1 MKYISILVSG
11 LLLVLTANS
20 ALSKETAGKQ
30 TPTDLSD
37 TLLSYSS
44 ANVANPFAP
53 FSVFVV
59 NTAGD
64 STDAIPG
71 DGICNDGF
79 GDCSLRAAIQEANAF
94 PGANNID
101 FNIPGGCPQSI
112 FLPTALPPITEP
124 VVINGY
130 SQPGSL
136 TNTATTG
143 SNATLC
149 VILDGFSAGGFNDGL
164 RIDGVNSTIRG
175 LNIRNWG
182 DAGIEIGTGNGSII
196 EGNFIG
202 TNEIGT
208 GAMPNRI
215 GVTVFASNVLVG
227 GSTLV
232 SRNIISG
239 NVRNGIALTE
249 PGSGSFVRN
258 NQIGLGANSA
268 TIGNGETGVNI
279 FRSANNQVGGTTSS
293 VRNVISGNGFSA
305 SGGTDGSGISILGD
319 IINSSPGNVI
329 AGNYIGADPFGMTA
343 AANAHNG
350 IRIFGAINNTIGG
363 GSSSRNLI
371 SGNIRDGVLI
381 TGPGNTGNSVRGNTI
396 GLDNTRV
403 NDLGNGSDGV
413 EINGPSN
420 SVGGTGSGEG
430 NWVAGNNVYG
440 IHVNGTTATSNV
452 IEGNTV
458 GMNLS
463 GTPVPQ
469 NGGIVVIGAN
479 NNQIGGTVAE
489 ARNVVGGNFT
499 WGIVVASSSGT
510 VIQRNWVGIGASG
523 LPVANQAGI
532 YIQDSTNTSVG
543 TAGNGNVVSGNSFG
557 VRLFSTGGPTSG
569 NTIKGNLIGTDPFGT
584 AASPNSI
591 GVLVSQA
598 TGNTIGGTTPD
609 ERNVIS
615 GNSGTG
621 ISFESGASGN
631 IVQGNYVGLKTDGS
645 SALANLVGI
654 SINSS
659 TAQSNQIG
667 GAAAGSG
674 NVVSGNT
681 QNGIQ
686 IFNFA
691 NNNIVEGNIVG
702 LNAAGTASIP
712 NANGISLFDRANSN
726 RIGGTAAG
734 AGNVSSG
741 NSGSGVIL
749 IDGAQ
754 NNTVEGNKLGTDPT
768 GMIDRGNSNY
778 GVLLM
783 QGSNISSVTTN
794 NLIGGLTA
802 GARNLISGNNS
813 GGVRLLGATTTSN
826 VIAGNYIGSDVTGS
840 GYMPNNSFGIQVE
853 APSNTIGGATAA
865 HRNVI
870 SGHIPLSD
878 AGIRVQNTGTSTKI
892 QGNYI
897 GVNAAGD
904 DYLFNGT
911 NIVISGSGFEIDSNV
926 ISGAASGIN
935 IGNVSSG
942 TITNN
947 LMGTKADGTGS
958 LGNGVSISLT
968 NSSGVRIGEDAAA
981 NPAPNVIANGT
992 QDGIRILGGGTGNI
1006 IRQNSIFN
1014 NAGLG
1019 IDLGG
1024 DGVTQNDPGDPD
1036 LANNYQNFPVINDV
1050 TTSITGSL
1058 NSQPFRSYRLEF
1070 FSSNTADP
1078 SGYGEGRTFFHSLIV
1093 VTNGVGDATFS
1104 FPNPLP
1110 LGTYISA
1117 TATDTITYDTSEFS
1131 GYKQVLSPT
1140 AVKFNGG
1147 RSTHIAGQGNLV
1159 EWQTGMES
1167 NNLGFDVY
1175 RESNGQRTRVTP
1187 NLVAGSG
1194 LQTAAQL
1201 VSEQNYSWFDRDAPA
1216 NAVYYVESVDVSS
1229 ERELSPAIPTQS
1241 GTARTAVANSPLISE
1256 LGSANG
1262 SQTNDVEPKVEIST
1276 PKEVENSAQSAI
1288 SSLGGAKVLVR
1299 RAGYYR
1305 VTAEQL
1311 FANGIPT
1318 NTEPQNLRL
1327 FVRGVEQAITVNDG
1341 GDGRLDP
1348 TDSIE
1353 FYGVPANTNESETNV
1368 YYVVASQQQGRRI
1381 EFGNYAGQPS
1391 DATTFISTLE
1401 RRDRNIYISSLLNGE
1416 EPNYFGAIVNQAGVD
1431 QTLNILDAVPT
1442 GTANIRVVLQG
1453 IARSEHLVSVELN
1466 GNLVGTIDFAQFM
1479 RGEGNFS
1486 VAASAIVSG
1495 PNTIRLVSVAGPTD
1509 VSVVDRIQVSYPR
1522 KLRANDGRLRFTA
1535 NAGQAVTVGGFTS
1548 KGVRMFDV
1556 TDQAAPVELSTR
1568 MLREATTPDSPV
1580 RTFTATATPGGS
1592 GMRQMLAI
1600 LDRFEVG
1607 EVIENTPSNLGSL
1620 NEGDL
1625 VILTNAELRP
1635 SVEPLAARRRSQGL
1649 RVAVIDVADIYD
1661 EYSFGLKSSHSIR
1674 QFLQHVYST
1683 WNVRPSHLLFAG
1695 DASSDQN
1702 GFTGDTDKLQTR
1714 LVDTPSMETASDEW
1728 FADFDNDGTAEIAI
1742 GRLPA
1747 ASLEQMETLVRK
1759 VIGYEQQSISNSA
1772 TFVSDVSDGF
1782 DFAAV
1787 NGIGRSEMPAGT
1799 MFVNLDRDGTNDA
1812 DIRSE
1817 LLTAFASGQR
1827 MISYIGHGTTGLW
1840 RGNIFTRFDAEA
1852 LSNTGRLPVLI
1863 AMTCM
1868 NGYSHNPYNLSMS
1881 ESLLLNP
1888 NGGAAAVWASSGTT
1902 LPDSYGPIT
1911 RELHRSL
1918 SAGATLGQAHRQ
1930 AKPAITN
1937 YEVRQTWTLFGD
1949 PSMRL
1954 R

>member
-1 MKYISILVSG
+1 MKNISILI
-11 LLLVLTANS
+11 LALILVFATNS
-20 ALSKETAGKQ
+20 AYSLEIVNNSSPASLEE
-30 TPTDLSD
+30 

-44 ANVANPFAP
+44 ARAFDPFAP

-59 NTAGD
+59 NTSGD
-64 STDAIPG
+64 SNDAIPG
-71 DGICNDGF
+71 DGICDDGF

-101 FNIPGGCPQSI
+101 FNIPGGCPHSI
-112 FLPTALPPITEP
+112 FLPTALPAITEP

-136 TNTATTG
+136 TNTAATG

-164 RIDGVNSTIRG
+164 RIDAVNSTIRG

-182 DAGIEIGTGNGSII
+182 DAGIEVGTGNGTII

-215 GVTVFASNVLVG
+215 GVTVFASSVLVG

-249 PGSGSFVRN
+249 PGSGSIVRN

-268 TIGNGETGVNI
+268 IIGNGETGVNI
-279 FRSANNQVGGTTSS
+279 FRSSNNQIGGTTAS

-305 SGGTDGSGISILGD
+305 IGGTDGSGISILGD

-329 AGNYIGADPFGMTA
+329 AGNYIGTDPFGTTA

-371 SGNIRDGVLI
+371 SGNIGDGVLI

-403 NDLGNGSDGV
+403 NDLGNGNDGV

-420 SVGGTGSGEG
+420 SVGGTGAGEG
-430 NWVAGNNVYG
+430 NWIAGNNVYG
-440 IHVNGTTATSNV
+440 IHINGATATSNV

-463 GTPVPQ
+463 GTPLPQ

-510 VIQRNWVGIGASG
+510 IIQRNWVGIGASG

-557 VRLFSTGGPTSG
+557 VRLTSTSGPTSG

-584 AASPNSI
+584 AAAPNSI

-615 GNSGTG
+615 GNSNSG
-621 ISFESGASGN
+621 IAFESGASSN
-631 IVQGNYVGLKTDGS
+631 TIQGNYIGLKIDGA

-654 SINSS
+654 SVFSS
-659 TAQSNQIG
+659 SAHSNQIG
-667 GAAAGSG
+667 GVAAGAG

-686 IFNFA
+686 LYSFA

-702 LNAAGTASIP
+702 LNAAGTAAIP
-712 NANGISLFDRANSN
+712 NSNGISLFDRANSN
-726 RIGGTAAG
+726 RIGGSAAG

-741 NSGSGVIL
+741 NFGSGVIL

-754 NNTVEGNKLGTDPT
+754 NNTIEGNKLGTDPT

-778 GVLLM
+778 GVLIM
-783 QGSNISSVTTN
+783 QGNNITSVTTN
-794 NLIGGLTA
+794 NVIGGLTA

-813 GGVRLLGATTTSN
+813 GGVRLIGATTTSN
-826 VIAGNYIGSDVTGS
+826 VIAGNYIGSDATGN
-840 GYMPNNSFGIQVE
+840 GYLPNTSFGIQVE
-853 APSNTIGGATAA
+853 APSNTIGGATPA

-870 SGHIPLSD
+870 SGHIPFSD

-911 NIVISGSGFEIDSNV
+911 NIIISGSGFEIDSNV
-926 ISGAASGIN
+926 ISGAANGINVGNVTSGI
-935 IGNVSSG
+935 
-942 TITNN
+942 ITNN

-981 NPAPNVIANGT
+981 NPAPNIIANGT

-1093 VTNGVGDATFS
+1093 VTNGLGDATFS

-1140 AVKFNGG
+1140 EVRFNGG
-1147 RSTHIAGQGNLV
+1147 RSTHIAGKGNLV

-1167 NNLGFDVY
+1167 NNLGFDIY
-1175 RESNGQRTRVTP
+1175 RELNGQRTRVTP

-1201 VSEQNYSWFDRDAPA
+1201 ISEQNYSWFDRDAPS
-1216 NAVYYVESVDVSS
+1216 NAVYYIESVDVSS
-1229 ERELSPAIPTQS
+1229 ERELSPAISTQP
-1241 GTARTAVANSPLISE
+1241 GTARTSKANSPLISE
-1256 LGSANG
+1256 LSSNTNG
-1262 SQTNDVEPKVEIST
+1262 ELSDVEPKLEPTT
-1276 PKEVENSAQSAI
+1276 PKEIENAAQSAI
-1288 SSLGGAKVLVR
+1288 SSHGGAKVLVR
-1299 RAGYYR
+1299 RAGYHR
-1305 VTAEQL
+1305 ISAVQL
-1311 FANGIPT
+1311 LANGIPS
-1318 NTEPQNLRL
+1318 NADPQNLRL
-1327 FVRGVEQAITVNDG
+1327 FVRGVEQAMTVNDG
-1341 GDGRLDP
+1341 SDGRLDP
-1348 TDSIE
+1348 NDSIE
-1353 FYGVPANTNESETNV
+1353 FYGVPANTNETETNV
-1368 YYVVASQQQGRRI
+1368 YFVVASQQQGRRI
-1381 EFGNYAGQPS
+1381 EFGNFTGQPS
-1391 DATTFISTLE
+1391 DATTFISTVE
-1401 RRDRNIYISSLLNGE
+1401 RRDRNVYVSSLLNGE
-1416 EPNYFGAIVNQAGVD
+1416 EHNYFGSIVNQAGVD
-1431 QTLNILDAVPT
+1431 QSLNLIDAVPN
-1442 GTANIRVVLQG
+1442 GTASIRIMLQG
-1453 IARSEHLVSVELN
+1453 ITRSEHLVRVQLN
-1466 GNLVGTIDFAQFM
+1466 GSVIGTINFAQFM

-1486 VAASAIVSG
+1486 VAASSIASG
-1495 PNTIRLVSVAGPTD
+1495 NNTIRLISLAGSTD
-1509 VSVVDRIQVSYPR
+1509 VSAVDRIQVSYPR
-1522 KLRANDGRLRFTA
+1522 KLRAYDGRLRFTA

-1556 TDQAAPVELSTR
+1556 TDSAAPVELSTR
-1568 MLREATTPDSPV
+1568 MLRESTTPDTPV
-1580 RTFTATATPGGS
+1580 RTFTATATPGGA
-1592 GMRQMLAI
+1592 GTRQMLAI
-1600 LDRFEVG
+1600 LENFETG
-1607 EVIENTPSNLGSL
+1607 EVIENTPSNLGAI
-1620 NEGDL
+1620 NGGDL

-1661 EYSFGLKSSHSIR
+1661 EYNFGLKSSYSIR
-1674 QFLQHVYST
+1674 QFMQNAFAT
-1683 WNVRPSHLLFAG
+1683 WTVRPSYLLFAG

-1702 GFTGDTDKLQTR
+1702 GFTGNTDKLQTR
-1714 LVDTPSMETASDEW
+1714 LVDTQSMETASDEW
-1728 FADFDNDGTAEIAI
+1728 FGDFDNDGTAEIAI

-1747 ASLEQMETLVRK
+1747 ANVEQMETLIRK
-1759 VIGYEQQSISNSA
+1759 IIGYEQQSVSNSA

-1787 NGIGRSEMPAGT
+1787 NGIGRNELPAGT
-1799 MFVNLDRDGTNDA
+1799 SFVNLDRDGTNDA
-1812 DIRSE
+1812 QIRSE
-1817 LLTAFASGQR
+1817 LLSAFSSGQR
-1827 MISYIGHGTTGLW
+1827 LISYIGHGTTGLW

-1852 LSNTGRLPVLI
+1852 LSNTGRLPVVI

-1881 ESLLLNP
+1881 ESLLLNQ

-1918 SAGATLGQAHRQ
+1918 VAGATLGQAHRQ
-1930 AKPAITN
+1930 AKLAITN

-1949 PSMRL
+1949 PSMKL